1 MFNTNTQNW
10 FGVNH
15 DTSSMV
21 NHSANINSNQFNQMN
36 GNHHHH
42 QPHSNM
48 SNQNIYLRKRS
59 VSNSN
64 PALDRPAPAPDIPI
78 QVQYEVA
85 VPFVSAYR
93 HTPYH
98 SLWDL
103 HEWLVISVRSRHY
116 TIKFISLFKSIASSS
131 LFFSFYLKIFL

>member
-1 MFNTNTQNW
+1 MYTSNNQNW

-15 DTSSMV
+15 HEPATPPSMINHHNHHTST
-21 NHSANINSNQFNQMN
+21 ANISTNNLHQMN
-36 GNHHHH
+36 GNIGNNHNNNLNNLHNQTQSH
-42 QPHSNM
+42 QSTNM
-48 SNQNIYLRKRS
+48 STNQNIYLRKRS

-78 QVQYEVA
+78 QVEYEVS
-85 VPFVSAYR
+85 VPFVSTYR

-103 HEWLVISVRSRHY
+103 HEWWVMM
-116 TIKFISLFKSIASSS
+116 
-131 LFFSFYLKIFL
+131 KIFC